1 MMTERKVRD
10 ESHIRRPRVVDA
22 ARPTKQLNPVG
33 MQQEGQDRRGDEM
46 R

>member
-10 ESHIRRPRVVDA
+10 ESHIRGPRVVDA

-33 MQQEGQDRRGDEM
+33 MQQEEEDRRGEEI